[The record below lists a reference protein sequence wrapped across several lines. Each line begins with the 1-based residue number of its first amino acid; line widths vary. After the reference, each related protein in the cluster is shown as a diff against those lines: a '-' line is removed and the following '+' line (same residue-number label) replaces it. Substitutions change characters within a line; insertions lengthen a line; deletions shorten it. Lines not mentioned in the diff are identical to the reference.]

1 MSCAPY
7 VPTDMLTVKKMLQ
20 LAKVGPGDVVYDL
33 GCGDGRI
40 LFTAVTE
47 FNAAKAVGYEL
58 NKSLYKKTFHKIQQ
72 QKQQDKI
79 KIINDNF
86 FNANISEASVI
97 TLYLTTNAN
106 ARLAPKLLSEVK
118 EGTRI
123 VSHDFDIRSFQHV
136 QKETF
141 GDGFWHKHTLY
152 LYVISS
158 ELVQQKNEREKRF
171 NKLRHFLRLAS

>member
-20 LAKVGPGDVVYDL
+20 LAKVGPGDIVYDL

-47 FNAAKAVGYEL
+47 FNATKAVGYEL
-58 NKSLYKKTFHKIQQ
+58 NKSLYKKTLHKIQQ
-72 QKQQDKI
+72 QNQQEKI
-79 KIINDNF
+79 KIFNDNF
-86 FNANISEASVI
+86 FNANIADASVI

-106 ARLAPKLLSEVK
+106 TRLAPKLLSEAQ

-123 VSHDFDIRSFQHV
+123 VSHDFDIHNFRLV
-136 QKETF
+136 QQETF
-141 GDGFWHKHTLY
+141 GESFWHKHSLY
-152 LYVISS
+152 LYIISS
-158 ELVQQKNEREKRF
+158 ELIQPRNEREKRF